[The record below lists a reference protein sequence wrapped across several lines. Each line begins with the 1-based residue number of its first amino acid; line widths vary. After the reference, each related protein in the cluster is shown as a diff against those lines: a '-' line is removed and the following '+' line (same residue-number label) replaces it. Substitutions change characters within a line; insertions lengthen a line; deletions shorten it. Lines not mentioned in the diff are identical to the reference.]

1 MVTAIR
7 ALSTLHA
14 NIASRRQVE
23 RNRAEVELVS
33 KELSTGLKADVAAE
47 LGRRS
52 SQSIAARNAM
62 SKTDNFLIGSKM
74 IETKMEQIAG
84 VMQEFRGV
92 AQGLLNMVVANK
104 ESPTPSIGTLHDEAK
119 AVMGQ
124 LVTYMN
130 SSVNGEYLFSG
141 LHTDRKTMNGYGEA
155 DANTGMSM
163 ENVVDA
169 IIAGG
174 PTSAADAATKIAD
187 LDTVFSSSDT
197 VTPNRNFEET
207 FFNGMPLLDGAGN
220 PNRRVEAF
228 VAENTHV
235 EYGVQ
240 ANDPSFY
247 AIFKGVAMIASQD
260 PAEIGD
266 MNAYRAWMNESVSSM
281 VEGIK
286 GMTETEA
293 RLGKQQEF
301 LSDTI
306 MGLQDKRDIYHNRI
320 LDLEYADPYEAAAK
334 LSALETQLQATYQ
347 TTAKISKLSFV
358 NYM

>member
-1 MVTAIR
+1 MVTTIR

-14 NIASRRQVE
+14 NISSRREVQ

-33 KELSTGLKADVAAE
+33 KELSTGLKADVAAD

-52 SQSIAARNAM
+52 SQSIAVRNAM
-62 SKTDNFLIGSKM
+62 SKTDNFLVGSKM
-74 IETKMEQIAG
+74 IETKMEQVAN
-84 VMQEFRGV
+84 VMQNFRDT
-92 AQGLLNMVVANK
+92 AQGLLNLVVANK
-104 ESPTPSIGTLHDEAK
+104 ESPTPSVGTLHDEAK

-130 SSVNGEYLFSG
+130 ASVNGEFLFSG
-141 LHTDRKTMNGYGEA
+141 LHTDRRSMNNYGEA
-155 DANTGMSM
+155 DAGTGMSM
-163 ENVVDA
+163 ESVVNA

-174 PTSAADAATKIAD
+174 PTSGADAAAKIAD

-197 VTPNRNFEET
+197 VTPARNFEQS
-207 FFNGMPLLDGAGN
+207 FFNGMPLLDGGGA

-235 EYGVQ
+235 RYGVQ
-240 ANDPSFY
+240 ANDPEFL

-266 MNAYRAWMNESVSSM
+266 MNAYRAWMSESVSSM

-286 GMTETEA
+286 GMTQTEA

-301 LSDTI
+301 LGKTI
-306 MGLQDKRDIYHNRI
+306 TGLEDKRDVYHNRI
-320 LDLEYADPYEAAAK
+320 LDLEFVDPYEAAAR
-334 LSALETQLQATYQ
+334 LSALETQLQATYS